1 MNYMK
6 GYIIWESRLRILNG
20 RQFMEH
26 VGETHISP
34 LWHSLLIVFLNVCN
48 NLYWWLI

>member
-26 VGETHISP
+26 VGETHIIT
-34 LWHSLLIVFLNVCN
+34 LWHSLRIVIFNV
-48 NLYWWLI
+48 